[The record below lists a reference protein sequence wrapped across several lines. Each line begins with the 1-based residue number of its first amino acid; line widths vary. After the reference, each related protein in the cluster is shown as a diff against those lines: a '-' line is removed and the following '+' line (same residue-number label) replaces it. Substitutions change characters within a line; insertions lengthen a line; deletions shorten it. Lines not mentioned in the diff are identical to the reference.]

1 MTSSIRNYLGEAID
15 FERLNGDGKYSDW
28 IVLLGHGVTGNR
40 NRPVIAETA
49 HALNLAGFSTLAFSF
64 SGNGESEG
72 YFRDSCVSKGVKDL
86 EAVIEAVGDKKI
98 VYIGHSM
105 GAAIGVLTAAQGDKI
120 QRLVSMAGM
129 VDTNAFAVTEFGD
142 EIPDQG
148 CMWEEESCPL
158 SQAFMDDLCQT
169 VGTVIEQSNRVS
181 VPWLLVHGS
190 EDDIVL
196 PQDSV
201 AIKERLGDH
210 VDNIVIEGADHSF
223 NDHRHAQ
230 VEAVANWLRTKCSK

>member
-1 MTSSIRNYLGEAID
+1 MAFPIRNYLGEAID
-15 FERLNGDGKYSDW
+15 FEHLNGDGKYSDW

-49 HALNLAGFSTLAFSF
+49 HALNQAGFSTLAFSF

-72 YFRDSCVSKGVKDL
+72 HFKDSCVSKGVKDL
-86 EAVIEAVGDKKI
+86 EAVIEAVEDKKI

-105 GAAIGVLTAAQGDKI
+105 GAAIGVLTAAHGDKI
-120 QRLVSMAGM
+120 QRLVSLAGM

-169 VGTVIEQSNRVS
+169 VGTVIEQSNHVS

-190 EDDIVL
+190 EDDVVL
-196 PQDSV
+196 PRDSV
-201 AIKERLGDH
+201 AVKERLGDH

-223 NDHRHAQ
+223 NDHRLAQ
-230 VEAVANWLRTKCSK
+230 VEAVANWLKTKCAK

>member
-1 MTSSIRNYLGEAID
+1 MTFPIRNYLGEAID
-15 FERLNGDGKYSDW
+15 FEHLNGDGKYSDW

-49 HALNLAGFSTLAFSF
+49 HALNQAGFSTLAFSF

-72 YFRDSCVSKGVKDL
+72 HFKDSCVSKGVKDL
-86 EAVIEAVGDKKI
+86 EAVIEAVEDKKI

-105 GAAIGVLTAAQGDKI
+105 GAAIGVLTAAHGDKI
-120 QRLVSMAGM
+120 QRLVSLAGM

-169 VGTVIEQSNRVS
+169 VGTVIEQSNHVS

-190 EDDIVL
+190 EDDVVL
-196 PQDSV
+196 PRDSV
-201 AIKERLGDH
+201 AVKERLGDH

-223 NDHRHAQ
+223 NDHRLAQ
-230 VEAVANWLRTKCSK
+230 VEAVANWLKTNCSK